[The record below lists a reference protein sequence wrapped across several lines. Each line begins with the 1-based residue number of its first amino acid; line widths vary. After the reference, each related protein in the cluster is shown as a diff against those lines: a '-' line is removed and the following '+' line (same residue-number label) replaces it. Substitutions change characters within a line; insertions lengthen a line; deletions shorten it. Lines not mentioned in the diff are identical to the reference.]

1 MLPEN
6 ITRRFPVDLT
16 DYLVFEIWNM
26 LRKGLPMTVP
36 PEYLPAGEVAAA
48 WRLRIPDVTN
58 EEVAALVPCLREEHL
73 RGPVS
78 AYRAGQLSAMGRPH
92 SDR

>member
-1 MLPEN
+1 MPEN

-26 LRKGLPMTVP
+26 LRKGLPVTIP
-36 PEYLPAGEVAAA
+36 PEYLSADQIASA
-48 WRLRIPDVTN
+48 WRLRIPDVTD
-58 EEVAALVPCLREEHL
+58 EEVAALVPTLHMERLRAL
-73 RGPVS
+73 VA